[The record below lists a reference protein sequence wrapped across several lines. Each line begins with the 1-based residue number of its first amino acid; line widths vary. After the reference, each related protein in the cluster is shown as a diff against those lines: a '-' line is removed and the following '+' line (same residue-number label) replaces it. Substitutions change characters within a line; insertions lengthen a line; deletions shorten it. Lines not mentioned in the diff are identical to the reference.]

1 MKSLQYLLVPITF
14 PLSLIYGL
22 LIFIRNKF
30 YDWEWFPVSKFDIP
44 IISVGNIT
52 VGGSGKTPLV
62 MYIAT
67 LLKKNGENPGIVS
80 RGYGRKSQGIILVHD
95 GKKLCTSVENA
106 GDEPYLMASILQ
118 NIPIAVSEKRSSAIK
133 ELIDYYSVNIILLD
147 DGYQHRSVFRDLD
160 LITISANDKPMNYK
174 LLPWGKL
181 REPLKNVSRA
191 DFAIFTKTDNYN
203 PPQNFSIIKPHLK
216 DHPIYCTQQS
226 ILMKYDTSGY
236 HKSLPPTQ
244 ELFAFCGIGEPKSFF
259 KSIGELELKIGGRRI
274 FKDHQDYTKLVIK
287 ELTAQKNSSKCNAII
302 TTEKDLVKLP
312 DKFLEK
318 FEIYVIKVEM
328 EIESEGE
335 LIEYL
340 QNILEIYNK
349 LPQHRNTITE

>member
-1 MKSLQYLLVPITF
+1 VKSLQYLLVPITF

-147 DGYQHRSVFRDLD
+147 
-160 LITISANDKPMNYK
+160 
-174 LLPWGKL
+174 
-181 REPLKNVSRA
+181 
-191 DFAIFTKTDNYN
+191 
-203 PPQNFSIIKPHLK
+203 
-216 DHPIYCTQQS
+216 
-226 ILMKYDTSGY
+226 
-236 HKSLPPTQ
+236 
-244 ELFAFCGIGEPKSFF
+244 
-259 KSIGELELKIGGRRI
+259 
-274 FKDHQDYTKLVIK
+274 
-287 ELTAQKNSSKCNAII
+287 
-302 TTEKDLVKLP
+302 
-312 DKFLEK
+312 
-318 FEIYVIKVEM
+318 
-328 EIESEGE
+328 
-335 LIEYL
+335 
-340 QNILEIYNK
+340 
-349 LPQHRNTITE
+349 